1 MSPSISVIIPMFN
14 EARHITRTLEAVR
27 AAAEKATCKWEA
39 IVVDNGSDDDG
50 PAIARA
56 LGARVLDYPGL
67 TIAALRNRGAE
78 TARHE
83 WLAFLDADMQVPDR
97 WLMEWSKVRQTDRA
111 EVLALVH
118 QPPRQ
123 APWYARAWLHK
134 VAAERDRASLVD
146 WLPTANLCL
155 ERHWFE
161 RVGGFNERLRTGE
174 DKDFS
179 LRLAHAGARLLSLPS
194 PPVLNWGFETS
205 WREWLGKELWRQNS
219 QVQLLRGNQ
228 LNPRL
233 LRFPLLAAGHWGVSA
248 LSLLCLLFGQPALAL
263 GVFICGW
270 LPASLL
276 TLRHRYNRQ
285 RPLLA
290 LRLLLLHWLRM
301 HVAGL
306 ALFLGLMDLT
316 ARRPSRG

>member
-1 MSPSISVIIPMFN
+1 MSQGISVIIPMFN
-14 EARHITRTLEAVR
+14 EARHIARTLEAVR
-27 AAAEKATCKWEA
+27 RAAERASCEWEA
-39 IVVDNGSDDDG
+39 IVVDNGSSDEG
-50 PAIARA
+50 PRIARQR
-56 LGARVLDYPGL
+56 GARVLDCPGL
-67 TIAALRNRGAE
+67 SIAALRNRGAAA
-78 TARHE
+78 ARHA
-83 WLAFLDADMQVPDR
+83 WLAFLDADMQVPED
-97 WLMEWSKVRQTDRA
+97 WLEAWRQVRSDDRA
-111 EVLALVH
+111 DVLGLVH
-118 QPPRQ
+118 QPPPQ

-134 VAAERDRASLVD
+134 VAAERDRAALVD

-161 RVGGFNERLRTGE
+161 RVGGFDERLRTGE

-179 LRLAHAGARLLSLPS
+179 LRLGRAGARLLSLPD
-194 PPVLNWGFETS
+194 PAVLNWGFETS

-219 QVQLLRGNQ
+219 QVQLLRGNR

-248 LSLLCLLFGQPALAL
+248 LALLCLLLGQPLPALA
-263 GVFICGW
+263 VFVLGW
-270 LPASLL
+270 LPAGLL
-276 TLRHRYNRQ
+276 TLRHRYNRR

-301 HVAGL
+301 HVAGM
-306 ALFLGLMDLT
+306 ALLLGLMDLN

>member
-1 MSPSISVIIPMFN
+1 MSQAISVVIPMFN
-14 EARHITRTLEAVR
+14 EARHITRTLQAVR
-27 AAAEKATCKWEA
+27 AAAERAGCEWEV
-39 IVVDNGSDDDG
+39 IVVDNGSSDDG
-50 PAIARA
+50 PRIARE
-56 LGARVLDYPGL
+56 LGARVLDCPRL
-67 TIAALRNRGAE
+67 SIAALRNRGA
-78 TARHE
+78 AASRHA
-83 WLAFLDADMQVPDR
+83 WLAFLDADMQVPES
-97 WLMEWSKVRQTDRA
+97 WLLEWNNVRQKDCA
-111 EVLALVH
+111 DVLGLVH
-118 QPPRQ
+118 QPPPQ

-134 VAAERDRASLVD
+134 VAAERDRATLLD

-161 RVGGFNERLRTGE
+161 RVGGFDERLRTGE

-179 LRLAHAGARLLSLPS
+179 LRLGRAGARLLSLPT
-194 PPVLNWGFETS
+194 PTVLNWGFETS

-219 QVQLLRGNQ
+219 LVQLLRGNQ

-233 LRFPLLAAGHWGVSA
+233 LRFPLLAAGHWAVTA
-248 LSLLCLLFGQPALAL
+248 FALLFLLLGQPLTAL
-263 GVFICGW
+263 GVFALGW
-270 LPASLL
+270 LPAALL
-276 TLRHRYNRQ
+276 TLRHRYNRR

-306 ALFLGLMDLT
+306 ALLLGFLDLT